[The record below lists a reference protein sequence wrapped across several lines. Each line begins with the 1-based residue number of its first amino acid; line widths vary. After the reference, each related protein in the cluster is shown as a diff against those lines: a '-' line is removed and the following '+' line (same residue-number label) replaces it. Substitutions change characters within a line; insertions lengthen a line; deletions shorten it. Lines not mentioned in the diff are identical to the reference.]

1 MENSTKALYIVASV
15 FVAVI
20 ILSLV
25 VLLFDQINDSSAARD
40 KANEEKTLTEFN
52 AEYDVFNKRLMY
64 GADVISCINKAISNN
79 VSAQEKNEPDL
90 YIDVLVHLNEPIE
103 ETFKVW
109 RIKKGKTVT
118 IPSDDSD
125 LNDIKAQLTIIDG
138 ANLKIEKLFNCGSNI
153 KSGCA
158 DKRLNSLGFF
168 SGSNFEDKKAFNG
181 FAKSSAG
188 DYYHLLVNGK
198 PSNSSNITDLEKLV
212 STKEEYTYNFTTTNG
227 QYCIKWTTVFKE
239 FRKTPFSCV
248 DIEYNSNTGR
258 INKLIFESKSKNK

>member
-125 LNDIKAQLTIIDG
+125 LADIKAQLTISLE
-138 ANLKIEKLFNCGSNI
+138 ANRETNDLFNCGSNI

-158 DKRLNSLGFF
+158 DKDLKDLGFLNV
-168 SGSNFEDKKAFNG
+168 SNFEDKIAFKG
-181 FAKSSAG
+181 FAKNSAG

-198 PSNSSNITDLEKLV
+198 PSNSTDLEKLV
-212 STKEEYTYNFTTTNG
+212 STKEEYTYNFSTTNG